1 MFGMQF
7 AAFGMGA
14 ALTKYVAQFYD
25 DTKKTSEYITSGIIG
40 STISGTLIGIALYF
54 SSSIIAIDFF
64 DIPTMEELLKVTA
77 LCFPFIAIQ
86 KAVIGTLNGYRKMRA
101 FALVNIIQNVSV
113 VLLSLGLVLLL
124 NMNVLGAVIG
134 YVVPTIVIGTC
145 SLYLTRHDMKP
156 SSFMGKTVL
165 REISWFGFYVVL
177 ANSIGLINTQI
188 DSLLIGYFMDE
199 TEVGYYAVAVLFMQL
214 LLLMPQAIQRITT
227 PSISAYYG
235 KGNLEEISELIKKT
249 ILKTA
254 MLIVPIMALLA
265 ISGQFLIEIIFTEE
279 FLPAY
284 TPLLILLIGYSIYAV
299 FVSIGTC
306 LSSMGKV
313 NMVFK
318 ISFVCALINTTL
330 NVLLIPQYGLIG
342 AASATTASLLFTT
355 LINMIYIYKYTSE
368 KHICGI

>member
-1 MFGMQF
+1 
-7 AAFGMGA
+7 
-14 ALTKYVAQFYD
+14 
-25 DTKKTSEYITSGIIG
+25 
-40 STISGTLIGIALYF
+40 LIGIALYF

-165 REISWFGFYVVL
+165 REISWFGFYVML
-177 ANSIGLINTQI
+177 ANSIGIVNTQI
-188 DSLLIGYFMDE
+188 DSLMVGYFMNE
-199 TEVGYYAVAVLFMQL
+199 TEVGYYAVAILFMQGVL
-214 LLLMPQAIQRITT
+214 LLPQVVQRVTT
-227 PSISAYYG
+227 PAIATYYG
-235 KGNLEEISELIKKT
+235 KKEYGNIKKVIQNT
-249 ILKTA
+249 MLYTFIGILC
-254 MLIVPIMALLA
+254 
-265 ISGQFLIEIIFTEE
+265 ISIILIIFGRLLICIFFTKD

-284 TPLLILLIGYSIYAV
+284 SPMLILLIGYSICAPIGSV
-299 FVSIGTC
+299 GNTLSSIGK
-306 LSSMGKV
+306 LNV
-313 NMVFK
+313 VFK
-318 ISFVCALINTTL
+318 MTILCALTNTIL
-330 NVLLIPQYGLIG
+330 NLILIPTYGLVG
-342 AASATTASLLFTT
+342 AASATSMSQMITFVIHLSLFKK
-355 LINMIYIYKYTSE
+355 YIFDMVDL
-368 KHICGI
+368 